1 MPQESFVCAFEQ
13 SEFRDAKNQLVDVG
27 DVKMEANM
35 NMPGMQMHEG
45 ATIQRSGTPGQYR
58 AKIKPG
64 MAGDWTANF
73 PMKVR
78 AAADKPASI
87 STLNNEDVE

>member
-1 MPQESFVCAFEQ
+1 VPQESLVCAFEQ

-35 NMPGMQMHEG
+35 NMPSMQMHEG

-64 MAGDWTANF
+64 MAGDWTAKLFYEGSRGSGQTSFN
-73 PMKVR
+73 
-78 AAADKPASI
+78 
-87 STLNNEDVE
+87 LNVKQ

>member
-1 MPQESFVCAFEQ
+1 VPQESLVCAFEQ

-58 AKIKPG
+58 AEIKPG
-64 MAGDWTANF
+64 MAGDWTA
-73 PMKVR
+73 KVR